1 MSVSSDGVEVEQD
14 FNNSMLRTPKIIF
27 TPGSELRATK
37 KTLEFQKIIPEV
49 VEKESGGEKPDD
61 L

>member
-1 MSVSSDGVEVEQD
+1 MGVEVKQD
-14 FNNSMLRTPKIIF
+14 FNNSMLRALKIIF
-27 TPGSELRATK
+27 TPGSELRETK